1 MFQPQSTLYS
11 IYTSRPLQIH
21 LMISFLLNLSFN
33 PYPSSNFNSLS
44 SYIPIACQT
53 FSITCSMSLASPL
66 FILFLYSYL
75 STLHIPILIMSLV
88 YVFFIF
94 RFYVFYCILCTITY
108 IISFLIYHNYFAY
121 FLSLAYIVYLIYFIL
136 FLVSC
141 SLQVSYA
148 FMSRILLYNLSYT
161 ILYVYLHSYTF
172 HILFFH
178 LSFICL

>member
-1 MFQPQSTLYS
+1 MDNHQWRLSQAYTYAYHPS
-11 IYTSRPLQIH
+11 IHISITSIPYH
-21 LMISFLLNLSFN
+21 LIFLLHVNLFLLHVLCLWHIL
-33 PYPSSNFNSLS
+33 YLYFFC
-44 SYIPIACQT
+44 IPI
-53 FSITCSMSLASPL
+53 S
-66 FILFLYSYL
+66 

-108 IISFLIYHNYFAY
+108 IISFLIYHKYFAY
-121 FLSLAYIVYLIYFIL
+121 FLSLSYIVYLIYFIL

-148 FMSRILLYNLSYT
+148 FMSRILSYNLSYT

-178 LSFICL
+178 MSFTCL